1 LTISRLYPKR
11 LVIVK
16 ERSYRWRLN
25 FGLRITHFGLTSRAA
40 VSEIENGNRKS
51 VMHHLVQI
59 WFQWVEQWGYMGI
72 ILLMAMESSIFPV
85 PSEIVIPP
93 AAFLATQGKLNTFG
107 VIAAGTFGSWFGA
120 TVTYWTSLWLGRV
133 FIARWGRYFLISEHK
148 LERAERWVRRYEAGG
163 IFFARLLPVIR
174 HLISIPAGIIRMNFA
189 TFSVMTLAG
198 SALWCSVLT
207 WFGQKVLTR
216 EMVESKDAAALIK
229 AVKESGNF
237 HMIVIAFLVV
247 AVLYLLVVSLTDKER
262 TD

>member
-1 LTISRLYPKR
+1 
-11 LVIVK
+11 
-16 ERSYRWRLN
+16 
-25 FGLRITHFGLTSRAA
+25 
-40 VSEIENGNRKS
+40 
-51 VMHHLVQI
+51 MHHLVQI
-59 WFQWVEQWGYMGI
+59 WFQWVEQWGYVGI

-93 AAFLATQGKLNTFG
+93 AAFLATQGKLNIFG
-107 VIAAGTFGSWFGA
+107 VIAAGTFGSWLGA
-120 TVTYWTSLWLGRV
+120 TATYWASLWLGRV
-133 FIARWGRYFLISEHK
+133 FIARWGRYFLLSERK

-174 HLISIPAGIIRMNFA
+174 HVISIPAGIIRMNFA

-216 EMVESKDAAALIK
+216 EMIESKDATALIK

-237 HMIVIAFLVV
+237 HTIVIACV
-247 AVLYLLVVSLTDKER
+247 AITCLYLLVVSLTDKKR
-262 TD
+262 RG